1 MKKIVIFLVVVL
13 IIVAVISYIYLNY
26 KFSYNEAK
34 RQNIQYESYYQ
45 QEIYGADLATL
56 INKAIDDNIKNKVE
70 KDDKGLYIDNEYNSI
85 KVDIKFLDD
94 DSTHTMEEIY
104 NGGTSTFVQYYN
116 QIKFKGMQIEYH
128 EKTGKVSYML
138 FEQITT

>member
-34 RQNIQYESYYQ
+34 QQNIQYESYYQ

-56 INKAIDDNIKNKVE
+56 INKATDDNIKNKVE
-70 KDDKGLYIDNEYNSI
+70 KDDKGLYIDNDDDSI

-94 DSTHTMEEIY
+94 DSIHTMEEIY

-116 QIKFKGMQIEYH
+116 QIKFKCTKIEYH
-128 EKTGKVSYML
+128 EKTGKVSYMF